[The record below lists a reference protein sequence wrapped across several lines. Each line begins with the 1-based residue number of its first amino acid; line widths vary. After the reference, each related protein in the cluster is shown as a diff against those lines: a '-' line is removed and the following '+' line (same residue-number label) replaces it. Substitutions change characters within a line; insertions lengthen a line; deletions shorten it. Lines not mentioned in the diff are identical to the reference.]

1 MPITG
6 VSLTR
11 GKSYFL
17 TLCRLS
23 TQQASTLRATSMS
36 FINRFIKSF
45 KISLKYRKLEEAM
58 HELIFQSEASLN
70 QF

>member
-11 GKSYFL
+11 GKFYFL
-17 TLCRLS
+17 TLCRVS

-45 KISLKYRKLEEAM
+45 KISLKYRKLEDAM
-58 HELIFQSEASLN
+58 HELSILPGVSLN